1 LRVFVHRPLRSFD
14 TRLLA
19 YASHSE
25 SSVRCIAHKVLAQY
39 SDPHVRELAI
49 ARISKE
55 SMLENE
61 LEMLNKNYLPGD
73 ARMIKQVLVGNP
85 DVDKLLNVVSDL
97 VDLFSKNTD
106 IECEGCMHFVYE
118 QSPCS
123 NCRGQTVK
131 NLLAVQALP
140 RWMVEEC
147 RFDSLQ
153 STRYLAEQREH
164 SG

>member
-1 LRVFVHRPLRSFD
+1 VFVHRPLRSFD

-49 ARISKE
+49 ACISKE

-73 ARMIKQVLVGNP
+73 ARMIEQVLVGNP
-85 DVDKLLNVVSDL
+85 DVDKIHNVVSDL
-97 VDLFSKNTD
+97 VTLLRDSAD
-106 IECEGCMHFVYE
+106 AECLGCMQFVYE

-123 NCRGQTVK
+123 NCRRKAV
-131 NLLAVQALP
+131 NILLAANALP
-140 RWMVEEC
+140 RWMVGEF
-147 RFDSLQ
+147 RFDALQ
-153 STRYLAEQREH
+153 STRYLAEQGEH